1 MGDTRGAKAS
11 FRRFHRVYLAD
22 AHSTSPRGGGGGEEA
37 WHADERRRLSGEIKS
52 REKILGKNIQKICNN
67 HVWLLLCL
75 LLGLIQRPALQ
86 HAQLAAQ
93 GNKQGNSEQEFEGKG
108 TQEELLKKNNRP
120 MNYYQFCSND
130 TEIINYG
137 APVGRSLAPTVRL
150 LAESPRGPHL
160 KKQSLFRF
168 TISRNRNRSATRY
181 HAVPCKREHTHA
193 SRNMCRS
200 VTGVRQLSR

>member
-22 AHSTSPRGGGGGEEA
+22 AHSTSPRGGEEA
-37 WHADERRRLSGEIKS
+37 WHADERRLSGEIKS

-93 GNKQGNSEQEFEGKG
+93 GNKQGNLKAKG
-108 TQEELLKKNNRP
+108 TQKKN
-120 MNYYQFCSND
+120 F
-130 TEIINYG
+130 
-137 APVGRSLAPTVRL
+137 
-150 LAESPRGPHL
+150 
-160 KKQSLFRF
+160 
-168 TISRNRNRSATRY
+168 
-181 HAVPCKREHTHA
+181 
-193 SRNMCRS
+193 
-200 VTGVRQLSR
+200 